1 LNECET
7 QQSHP
12 DICACWVSLCS
23 TQPTPILYPLPMSDR
38 ITIIGAGAWGSA
50 LGNLTQINGCE
61 PTIWSRNCDR
71 TLAEM
76 VADRVAIIS
85 AVSMSG
91 VLAVIDRLAGAIEPQ
106 QIIVTATKGLD
117 AKTNLTPA
125 QLWRKA
131 FPENPIVVLSG
142 PNLSLEIQQGLPAA
156 TVVASD
162 RAAAATKVQEIFS
175 SPKFRVYT
183 NDDPVGVE
191 IAGTVKNVIAIAA
204 GTCDGLKLGNNAKS
218 ALLTRG
224 LAEIIRIGQYWGG
237 KTETFYGLSG
247 LGDLL
252 ATCNSP
258 LSRNYQVGYGLAQG
272 KTLTEVLANLSGTA
286 EGINTTKVLIQ
297 IADRHQIYM
306 PITALVDRLLQG
318 QITAPEAI
326 VALMS
331 LDRKSEY

>member
-1 LNECET
+1 M
-7 QQSHP
+7 P
-12 DICACWVSLCS
+12 D
-23 TQPTPILYPLPMSDR
+23 Q
-38 ITIIGAGAWGSA
+38 ITIIGAGAWGGA
-50 LGNLTQINGCE
+50 LANLTEINGYE
-61 PTIWSRNCDR
+61 PTIWSRKSSEL
-71 TLAEM
+71 LA
-76 VADRVAIIS
+76 DAIKGKIAIVS

-91 VLAVIDRLAGAIEPQ
+91 VRSVIEQLAGSIEPS

-117 AKTNLTPA
+117 AQTNSTPA
-125 QLWRKA
+125 QLWRIA
-131 FPENPIVVLSG
+131 FPDNPIVVLSG

-156 TVVASD
+156 TVVASQD
-162 RAAAATKVQEIFS
+162 NLAATKVQEIFS

-183 NDDPVGVE
+183 NDDPIGVE

-252 ATCNSP
+252 TTCNSP

-272 KTLTEVLANLSGTA
+272 KTLDRVLADLQGTA
-286 EGINTTKVLIQ
+286 EGINTTRVLVE
-297 IADRHQIYM
+297 IANQHQIYL
-306 PITALVDRLLQG
+306 PITVLVDRMLQG
-318 QITAPEAI
+318 QITAQEAI
-326 VALMS
+326 IALMS
-331 LDRKSEY
+331 RDRKSEY

>member
-1 LNECET
+1 
-7 QQSHP
+7 
-12 DICACWVSLCS
+12 
-23 TQPTPILYPLPMSDR
+23 MSDQ

-50 LGNLTQINGCE
+50 LGKLTQINGYE
-61 PTIWSRNCDR
+61 PAIWSRNCDR
-71 TLAEM
+71 ILAEM
-76 VADRVAIIS
+76 VVDRVAIIS

-91 VLAVIDRLAGAIEPQ
+91 VSAAIDRLQDAIAPN

-125 QLWRKA
+125 QLWHSA
-131 FPENPIVVLSG
+131 FPHNPIVVLSG

-156 TVVASD
+156 TVVASANPD
-162 RAAAATKVQEIFS
+162 AATKIQEIFS

-224 LAEIIRIGQYWGG
+224 LAEIIRIGQHWGG
-237 KTETFYGLSG
+237 KTATFYGLSG

-252 ATCNSP
+252 TTCNSP

-272 KTLTEVLANLSGTA
+272 KTLSEVLTDLQGTA

-297 IADRHQIYM
+297 IANQHDIYL
-306 PITALVDRLLQG
+306 PITVLVDRLLQG
-318 QITAPEAI
+318 QITAQDGM

-331 LDRKSEY
+331 RDRKSE

>member
-1 LNECET
+1 
-7 QQSHP
+7 
-12 DICACWVSLCS
+12 
-23 TQPTPILYPLPMSDR
+23 MKDR
-38 ITIIGAGAWGSA
+38 ITIIGAGAWGRA
-50 LGNLTQINGCE
+50 LGSLTQINGYE
-61 PTIWSRNCDR
+61 PTIWSRNCGENLTAVVQER
-71 TLAEM
+71 TE
-76 VADRVAIIS
+76 IIS

-91 VLAVIDRLAGAIEPQ
+91 VKSVIDRLKGSIFDR

-117 AKTNLTPA
+117 AQTNCTPA
-125 QLWRKA
+125 KLWQSA
-131 FPENPIVVLSG
+131 FPHNPIVVLSG

-156 TVVASD
+156 TVIASSQ
-162 RAAAATKVQEIFS
+162 AEAATKIQEIFA

-272 KTLTEVLANLSGTA
+272 KTLSAVLADLQGTA

-297 IADRHQIYM
+297 IANQNQIYM
-306 PITALVDRLLQG
+306 PITVLVDRLLEG
-318 QITAPEAI
+318 KITAHEAI
-326 VALMS
+326 IALMS

>member
-1 LNECET
+1 
-7 QQSHP
+7 
-12 DICACWVSLCS
+12 
-23 TQPTPILYPLPMSDR
+23 MSDR
-38 ITIIGAGAWGSA
+38 IVIVGAGAWGGA
-50 LGNLTQINGCE
+50 LADLTRINGGE
-61 PTIWSRNCDR
+61 PSIWSRNCDCQ
-71 TLAEM
+71 LAEM
-76 VADRVAIIS
+76 VRQQTAIIS

-91 VLAVIDRLAGAIEPQ
+91 VRAVIAQLAGSIDPH

-117 AKTNLTPA
+117 AQTNLTPA
-125 QLWRKA
+125 QLWHQA
-131 FPENPIVVLSG
+131 FPLNPIVVLSG

-162 RAAAATKVQEIFS
+162 DVDAANTIQEIFS

-224 LAEIIRIGQYWGG
+224 LAEIVRIGQYWGG

-272 KTLTEVLANLSGTA
+272 KTLDEVSANLQGTA
-286 EGINTTKVLIQ
+286 EGVNTTKVLIK

-306 PITALVDRLLQG
+306 PITGLVDRLLAG
-318 QITAPEAI
+318 TITAPEAI

-331 LDRKSEY
+331 RDRKSEY

>member
-1 LNECET
+1 MFE
-7 QQSHP
+7 
-12 DICACWVSLCS
+12 
-23 TQPTPILYPLPMSDR
+23 R
-38 ITIIGAGAWGSA
+38 IIIIGAGAWGGA
-50 LGNLTQINGCE
+50 LADLTRINGGE
-61 PTIWSRNCDR
+61 PLIWSRNCDSQ
-71 TLAEM
+71 LAEM
-76 VADRVAIIS
+76 VCQQTAIIS

-91 VLAVIDRLAGAIEPQ
+91 VRAVIAQLAGSIDPH

-117 AKTNLTPA
+117 AETNLTPA
-125 QLWRKA
+125 QLWHQA
-131 FPENPIVVLSG
+131 FPLNPIVVLSG

-162 RAAAATKVQEIFS
+162 DGDAANTIQEIFS

-224 LAEIIRIGQYWGG
+224 LAEIVRIGQYWGG

-272 KTLTEVLANLSGTA
+272 KTLDEVLANLQGTA
-286 EGINTTKVLIQ
+286 EGVNTTKVLIK

-306 PITALVDRLLQG
+306 PITGLVDRLLEG
-318 QITAPEAI
+318 TITAPEAI

-331 LDRKSEY
+331 RDRKSEY

>member
-1 LNECET
+1 M
-7 QQSHP
+7 QSPELHSQKL
-12 DICACWVSLCS
+12 DLGDLDRSQISLTANFYS
-23 TQPTPILYPLPMSDR
+23 MADQ

-50 LGNLTQINGCE
+50 LANLTRINGYE
-61 PTIWSRNCDR
+61 PKIWSRNCGDQ
-71 TLAEM
+71 LVDVVIEK
-76 VADRVAIIS
+76 VAIIS

-91 VLAVIDRLAGAIEPQ
+91 VSAVIEQLQGSIEPN

-125 QLWRKA
+125 QLWYQA
-131 FPENPIVVLSG
+131 FPHNPIVVLSG
-142 PNLSLEIQQGLPAA
+142 PNLSLEILQGLPAA
-156 TVVASD
+156 TVVASRD
-162 RAAAATKVQEIFS
+162 DAATAKIQEIFS

-204 GTCDGLKLGNNAKS
+204 GTCDGLKLGDNAKS

-237 KTETFYGLSG
+237 KPETFYGLSG

-252 ATCNSP
+252 TTCNSP
-258 LSRNYQVGYGLAQG
+258 LSRNYQIGYGLAQG
-272 KTLTEVLANLSGTA
+272 KTLSEVLAALKGTA
-286 EGINTTKVLIQ
+286 EGVNTTKVLIQ
-297 IADRHQIYM
+297 IANQNHIYM
-306 PITALVDRLLQG
+306 PITVLVDRLLKG
-318 QITAPEAI
+318 EITAQAAI

-331 LDRKSEY
+331 RDRKSEY

>member
-1 LNECET
+1 
-7 QQSHP
+7 
-12 DICACWVSLCS
+12 
-23 TQPTPILYPLPMSDR
+23 MSDQ

-50 LGNLTQINGCE
+50 LAKLTQINGYK
-61 PTIWSRNCDR
+61 PTIWSRNCGEILTDSI
-71 TLAEM
+71 AN
-76 VADRVAIIS
+76 RVAIIS

-91 VLAVIDRLAGAIEPQ
+91 VSKVIEQLQGSITTD

-117 AKTNLTPA
+117 AKTNSTPA
-125 QLWRKA
+125 QLWHKS

-142 PNLSLEIQQGLPAA
+142 PNLSIEIQQELPAA
-156 TVVASD
+156 TVVASYHLD
-162 RAAAATKVQEIFS
+162 AAIKIQEIFS

-204 GTCDGLKLGNNAKS
+204 GTCDGLNLGNNAKA

-252 ATCNSP
+252 TTCNSP

-272 KTLTEVLANLSGTA
+272 KSMAEVLANLQGTA
-286 EGINTTKVLIQ
+286 EGINTTKVLIE
-297 IADRHQIYM
+297 IANQHQIYL
-306 PITALVDRLLQG
+306 PITALVDRMLQA
-318 QITAPEAI
+318 QITAQEAI

-331 LDRKSEY
+331 RDRKSEY

>member
-1 LNECET
+1 
-7 QQSHP
+7 
-12 DICACWVSLCS
+12 
-23 TQPTPILYPLPMSDR
+23 MSDR

-50 LGNLTQINGCE
+50 LANLTQVNGYE
-61 PTIWSRNCDR
+61 PTIWSRTCGEQLVNTIDGK
-71 TLAEM
+71 
-76 VADRVAIIS
+76 VAIVS

-91 VLAVIDRLAGAIEPQ
+91 VRAVIKTLAGSIEPN

-117 AKTNLTPA
+117 AHTNSTPA
-125 QLWRKA
+125 QLWRVA
-131 FPENPIVVLSG
+131 FPSNPIVVLSG

-156 TVVASD
+156 TVVASQD
-162 RAAAATKVQEIFS
+162 HLAATKIQELFS

-183 NDDPVGVE
+183 NDDPIGVE

-252 ATCNSP
+252 TTCNSP

-272 KTLTEVLANLSGTA
+272 KTLDRVLADLKGTA
-286 EGINTTKVLIQ
+286 EGVNTTKVLVD
-297 IADRHQIYM
+297 IANQHQIYM
-306 PITALVDRLLQG
+306 PITVLVDQMLKG
-318 QITAPEAI
+318 EITAQAAI
-326 VALMS
+326 IALMS
-331 LDRKSEY
+331 RDRKSEY

>member
-1 LNECET
+1 
-7 QQSHP
+7 
-12 DICACWVSLCS
+12 
-23 TQPTPILYPLPMSDR
+23 MSDR

-50 LGNLTQINGCE
+50 LAKLTQVNGSE
-61 PTIWSRNCDR
+61 PTIWSRSCGQVL
-71 TLAEM
+71 TEAI
-76 VADRVAIIS
+76 VDRVAIIS

-91 VLAVIDRLAGAIEPQ
+91 VSAVIAQLAGSIEPH

-117 AKTNLTPA
+117 AQTNLTPA
-125 QLWRKA
+125 QLWHQA
-131 FPENPIVVLSG
+131 FPLNAIVVLSG

-156 TVVASD
+156 TVVASTNPD
-162 RAAAATKVQEIFS
+162 AASKIQAIFS
-175 SPKFRVYT
+175 SPQFRVYT

-204 GTCDGLKLGNNAKS
+204 GTCDGLQLGNNAKS

-224 LAEIIRIGQYWGG
+224 LAEIIRIGRYWGG
-237 KTETFYGLSG
+237 RTETFYGLSG

-272 KTLTEVLANLSGTA
+272 KTLEQVLANLSGTA
-286 EGINTTKVLIQ
+286 EGINTTKVLVK
-297 IADRHQIYM
+297 IADRHQIYL
-306 PITALVDRLLQG
+306 PITVLVDRLLQG
-318 QITAPEAI
+318 QITAQAAI

-331 LDRKSEY
+331 RDRKSEY

>member
-1 LNECET
+1 MN
-7 QQSHP
+7 
-12 DICACWVSLCS
+12 
-23 TQPTPILYPLPMSDR
+23 DR
-38 ITIIGAGAWGSA
+38 ITIIGAGAWGRA
-50 LGNLTQINGCE
+50 LGNLTQINGYV
-61 PTIWSRNCDR
+61 PTVWSRSCGQE
-71 TLAEM
+71 LAE
-76 VADRVAIIS
+76 VVRDRVAIIS

-91 VLAVIDRLAGAIEPQ
+91 VGEVIDRLPGSIEPD

-117 AKTNLTPA
+117 ANTNSTPA
-125 QLWRKA
+125 QLWRAA
-131 FPENPIVVLSG
+131 FPDNPIVVLSG

-162 RAAAATKVQEIFS
+162 RSEAATQIQTIFS

-183 NDDPVGVE
+183 NDDPIGVE

-224 LAEIIRIGQYWGG
+224 LAEIIRIGQYWGA

-252 ATCNSP
+252 TTCNSP
-258 LSRNYQVGYGLAQG
+258 LSRNYQVGYSLAQG
-272 KTLTEVLANLSGTA
+272 KTLDEILADLQGTA

-297 IADRHQIYM
+297 IATQNDIDM
-306 PITALVDRLLQG
+306 PITVLVDRLLQG
-318 QITAPEAI
+318 QITAQAAI
-326 VALMS
+326 MALMQR
-331 LDRKSEY
+331 DQKSEY

>member
-1 LNECET
+1 MSN
-7 QQSHP
+7 
-12 DICACWVSLCS
+12 
-23 TQPTPILYPLPMSDR
+23 PIPVMNDR
-38 ITIIGAGAWGSA
+38 ITIIGAGAWGGA
-50 LGNLTQINGCE
+50 LGNLTQINGYV
-61 PTIWSRNCDR
+61 PTIWSRNCGTELTDAVRDR
-71 TLAEM
+71 L
-76 VADRVAIIS
+76 AIIS
-85 AVSMSG
+85 AVSMAG
-91 VLAVIDRLAGAIEPQ
+91 VRPVIERLQGAIEPR

-117 AKTNLTPA
+117 ASTNLTPA
-125 QLWRKA
+125 QLWRTA
-131 FPENPIVVLSG
+131 FPANPIVVLSG

-162 RAAAATKVQEIFS
+162 RADAATQIQTIFS

-204 GTCDGLKLGNNAKS
+204 GTCDGLNLGNNAKS

-224 LAEIIRIGQYWGG
+224 LTEIIRIGRYWGA

-272 KTLTEVLANLSGTA
+272 KTLSDILTNLQGTA
-286 EGINTTKVLIQ
+286 EGVNTTKVLIQ
-297 IADRHQIYM
+297 IATQHQIYM
-306 PITALVDRLLQG
+306 PITVLVDRLLQG
-318 QITAPEAI
+318 QITAQEAI
-326 VALMS
+326 MALMQR
-331 LDRKSEY
+331 DRKSEY

>member
-1 LNECET
+1 
-7 QQSHP
+7 
-12 DICACWVSLCS
+12 
-23 TQPTPILYPLPMSDR
+23 MSDR
-38 ITIIGAGAWGSA
+38 ITIIGAGAWGGA
-50 LGNLTQINGCE
+50 LANLTQINGYE
-61 PTIWSRNCDR
+61 PTIWSRNCGER
-71 TLAEM
+71 LADTI
-76 VADRVAIIS
+76 VGRVAIVS

-91 VLAVIDRLAGAIEPQ
+91 VRSVIETLAGSIEPS

-117 AKTNLTPA
+117 AQTNSTPA
-125 QLWRKA
+125 QLWRIA
-131 FPENPIVVLSG
+131 FPDNPIVVLSG

-156 TVVASD
+156 TVVASQD
-162 RAAAATKVQEIFS
+162 SLAANKIQEIFS

-183 NDDPVGVE
+183 NDDPIGVE

-252 ATCNSP
+252 TTCNSP

-272 KTLTEVLANLSGTA
+272 KTLDRVLADLQGTA
-286 EGINTTKVLIQ
+286 EGVNTTKVLVE
-297 IADRHQIYM
+297 IANQNQIYL
-306 PITALVDRLLQG
+306 PITVLVDRMLKG
-318 QITAPEAI
+318 EITAQEAI
-326 VALMS
+326 IALMS
-331 LDRKSEY
+331 RDRKSEY

>member
-1 LNECET
+1 
-7 QQSHP
+7 
-12 DICACWVSLCS
+12 
-23 TQPTPILYPLPMSDR
+23 MSDR
-38 ITIIGAGAWGSA
+38 ITIIGAGAWGGA
-50 LGNLTQINGCE
+50 LANLTQINGYE
-61 PTIWSRNCDR
+61 PTIWSRSCGERLTD
-71 TLAEM
+71 TID
-76 VADRVAIIS
+76 DRVAIVS
-85 AVSMSG
+85 AISMSG
-91 VLAVIDRLAGAIEPQ
+91 VRSVIEKLAGSIEPN

-117 AKTNLTPA
+117 AQTNSTPA
-125 QLWRKA
+125 QLWRTA
-131 FPENPIVVLSG
+131 FPANPIVVLSG

-156 TVVASD
+156 TVVASQD
-162 RAAAATKVQEIFS
+162 SQAATKIQAIFS

-252 ATCNSP
+252 TTCNSP

-272 KTLTEVLANLSGTA
+272 KTLDRVLTDLQGTA
-286 EGINTTKVLIQ
+286 EGVNTTKVLVE
-297 IADRHQIYM
+297 IANQNQIYM
-306 PITALVDRLLQG
+306 PITVLVDRMLKG
-318 QITAPEAI
+318 EITAQAAI
-326 VALMS
+326 IELMS
-331 LDRKSEY
+331 RDRKSEY